1 MTSQGISQK
10 ASPWSKPA
18 AALLLAVVAALPL
31 GAATGV
37 LVEAPRRVVGI
48 EIFPRTVVPY
58 HSARYEVE
66 GTALDVYY
74 TASELPLP
82 GNPEIDA
89 CGTRE
94 LQRIDEQV
102 GLFLDLTRD
111 LPLDRQPCSLAAL
124 VHDVQQLLQHRAGR
138 AGVELVPVQVAATA
152 GSALIDGDARRLR

>member
-1 MTSQGISQK
+1 MLTSQGISQK

-94 LQRIDEQV
+94 LQRIDEPMREV
-102 GLFLDLTRD
+102 RVLEHEGETLIFAWDSGSPLDICDFVLTFLDDFDFFRNA
-111 LPLDRQPCSLAAL
+111 LPGDRGSWLPAT
-124 VHDVQQLLQHRAGR
+124 
-138 AGVELVPVQVAATA
+138 VE
-152 GSALIDGDARRLR
+152 